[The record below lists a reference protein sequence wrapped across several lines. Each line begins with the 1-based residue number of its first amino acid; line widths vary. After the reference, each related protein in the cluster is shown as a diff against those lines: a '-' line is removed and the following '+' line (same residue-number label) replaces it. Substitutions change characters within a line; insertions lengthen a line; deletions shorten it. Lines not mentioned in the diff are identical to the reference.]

1 MPAAK
6 CQPSELRRRFE
17 RTGYPLFEQASLR
30 RTMTVFRDNP
40 ASRSR
45 GVLIACALALASSML
60 PTQAGAGELVAQT
73 KLRVTVLQWM
83 PMKGA
88 YEQWPALGGEFVVS
102 DDGTIVLPVIGT
114 IEIGDM
120 DATKLAAD
128 IAKRIQAKT
137 GLVDKPDTTV
147 AILEYP
153 PVYVVG
159 DVAKPGEYKY
169 RDGLTVLQAL
179 ALSGGEWRGTLG
191 SGKNEIGLV
200 GELRGFEAQILRSTA
215 RIARLR
221 AEASGAETIESPAV
235 PPGTES
241 GLADDIFN
249 QERTIFTTRAK
260 ELTRQTK
267 SLSDLQEL
275 FTAEIGTLEQKTA
288 TADAGIAAAE
298 RDLNAVKGLVSKGF
312 AVMSRQSELERVV
325 ASYRGERLDQVTAI
339 MRARQNLAEAKR
351 NMEGIEDKRQTEVA
365 SDIQAEQANLEQL
378 RLKRD
383 VSQKLLLDTL
393 SSSGS
398 ATGVQEASISY
409 SITRSQG
416 GQKLTMP
423 AVESTT
429 LMPGDVVKV
438 TSPLAALQGGQATPE
453 AAAAETATTGE
464 ASQ

>member
-1 MPAAK
+1 M
-6 CQPSELRRRFE
+6 
-17 RTGYPLFEQASLR
+17 
-30 RTMTVFRDNP
+30 
-40 ASRSR
+40 
-45 GVLIACALALASSML
+45 IACVLALASAVL
-60 PTQAGAGELVAQT
+60 PTQAGTGELVAQT
-73 KLRVTVLQWM
+73 KVRVTVLQWM

-88 YEQWPALGGEFVVS
+88 YEQWPALGGDFVVS
-102 DDGTIVLPVIGT
+102 DEGTIVLPVIGT
-114 IEIGDM
+114 IEVGEM

-128 IAKRIQAKT
+128 IAKRIQNKT

-147 AILEYP
+147 SILEYP

-159 DVAKPGEYKY
+159 DVAKPGEYKF

-191 SGKNEIGLV
+191 SSKNEVGLV
-200 GELRGFEAQILRSTA
+200 GELRGLDAQILRSMA
-215 RIARLR
+215 KIARLR
-221 AEASGAETIESPAV
+221 AEASGADTIQFPPI
-235 PPGTES
+235 PPGAES
-241 GLADDIFN
+241 NLAEDIFN
-249 QERTIFTTRAK
+249 HERTIFTTRAK
-260 ELTRQTK
+260 ELARQTK

-275 FTAEIGTLEQKTA
+275 FTAEISTLEQKTA
-288 TADAGIAAAE
+288 TADQGIAAAE

-325 ASYRGERLDQVTAI
+325 AGYRGERLDQITAI

-365 SDIQAEQANLEQL
+365 TEIQAEQANLEQL

-393 SSSGS
+393 SSSSLTASGQD
-398 ATGVQEASISY
+398 ATISY
-409 SITRSQG
+409 SITRSQD
-416 GQKLTMP
+416 GQKVTVP
-423 AVESTT
+423 AIESTA

-438 TSPLAALQGGQATPE
+438 TSALALLQGGEASPE
-453 AAAAETATTGE
+453 AASTETAQPEE